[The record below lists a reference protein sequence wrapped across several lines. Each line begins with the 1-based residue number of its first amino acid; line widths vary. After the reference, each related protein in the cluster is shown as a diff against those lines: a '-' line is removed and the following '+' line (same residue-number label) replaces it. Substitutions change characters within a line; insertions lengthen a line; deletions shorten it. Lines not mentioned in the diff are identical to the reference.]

1 MRADS
6 DSTAS
11 QGGYGVN
18 QRGDAF
24 SRANQTGG
32 AESGSHF
39 SGGNDAD
46 DDDAAHDA
54 SQPPSGATTPGG
66 PFRGASLSSFPGL
79 PQRDYDADAQRGR
92 DATEAARVRRRVRSR
107 GRPRSAR
114 PMRGM

>member
-1 MRADS
+1 M
-6 DSTAS
+6 
-11 QGGYGVN
+11 N

-39 SGGNDAD
+39 SGGTDAD

-92 DATEAARVRRRVRSR
+92 DATEAAKR
-107 GRPRSAR
+107 GETKAGGQGPAAGEEPRAAPFSETDAR
-114 PMRGM
+114 NVGA